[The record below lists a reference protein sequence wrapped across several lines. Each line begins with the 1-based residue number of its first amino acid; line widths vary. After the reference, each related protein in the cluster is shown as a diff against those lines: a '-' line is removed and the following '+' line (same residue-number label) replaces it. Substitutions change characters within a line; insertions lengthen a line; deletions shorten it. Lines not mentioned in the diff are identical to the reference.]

1 MRLLPPLTAAAV
13 ALVLY
18 VAVFERDRLTGGET
32 MAPPAPAA
40 RQPDTAPA
48 QDAAAAQPVSVVVLQ
63 STARQVE
70 NAVIARG
77 RTEAARQVEVRAQTS
92 GLVVSEPLRR
102 GAFVAAGQELCRL
115 DPGTRA
121 AQAAEAQAR
130 LSEARARLTQAE
142 TDFEA
147 ANRLN
152 EGGFA
157 SETRRISAAAALESA
172 RAGLQSAEAAVA
184 IARTEIERL
193 SIAAPFEGLLETD
206 TAELGALVQAGGA
219 CATVIQ
225 LNPIKIVGY
234 LPEADVA
241 NVDVGAKAGAR
252 LLSGQE
258 VAGRVTFLSRSADP
272 ATRTFRVEILVENTD
287 LAIRDGQTAEILI
300 AAEGVAAHLVPASAL
315 TLDGEGRLG
324 LRLAEADD
332 HAGFAPVTILRDT
345 VEGALVTGLP
355 DQARIVIVGQE
366 YIREGTPLSVTYAEG
381 AGQ

>member
-40 RQPDTAPA
+40 SQPDTAPA

-241 NVDVGAKAGAR
+241 TVDVGAKAGAR

-332 HAGFAPVTILRDT
+332 RAGFAPVTILRDT